1 MFVCVDLFHIKLF
14 FFFGGGADD
23 TQFLHSAKINE
34 IHNLINKTE
43 ITMKQIRTYFLENGL
58 KLNTNKT
65 QCIFLGTRQLLAH
78 IPNNTTIRCADTLI
92 QPSFHVNN
100 LGLHLDSYMTFNKH
114 ISEITK
120 KTMGTLI
127 FINRH
132 KNLFNKET
140 RIMIV
145 QTLALSIMK
154 YCITIWGTT
163 NSTLIN
169 KVQKLQNFAI
179 KVADGK
185 ARKYDH
191 VTPLF
196 KDLQWLKIKDLIIFS
211 ILTRVFKQK
220 IEDYPDHILSQLLT
234 IRQTQEQ
241 GNKTICMSQEPTL
254 TQVHEVFMY

>member
-1 MFVCVDLFHIKLF
+1 MPICWSLAVSPLCHTVEDTSNVQGNHQ
-14 FFFGGGADD
+14 GGA
-23 TQFLHSAKINE
+23 TRVQRI
-34 IHNLINKTE
+34 
-43 ITMKQIRTYFLENGL
+43 MPGL
-58 KLNTNKT
+58 GEEEKKVWGGAALPEAE
-65 QCIFLGTRQLLAH
+65 LS
-78 IPNNTTIRCADTLI
+78 

-100 LGLHLDSYMTFNKH
+100 LGLHFDSCMTFNTH
-114 ISEITK
+114 VSEITK

-145 QTLALSIMK
+145 QTLALSIIK

-185 ARKYDH
+185 ARKYGY
-191 VTPLF
+191 VTSLF
-196 KDLQWLKIKDLIIFS
+196 NDLQWLKIKDLITFS

-220 IEDYPDHILSQLLT
+220 IEYYPDHILSLPAV
-234 IRQTQEQ
+234 
-241 GNKTICMSQEPTL
+241 NYKTDSRTK
-254 TQVHEVFMY
+254 